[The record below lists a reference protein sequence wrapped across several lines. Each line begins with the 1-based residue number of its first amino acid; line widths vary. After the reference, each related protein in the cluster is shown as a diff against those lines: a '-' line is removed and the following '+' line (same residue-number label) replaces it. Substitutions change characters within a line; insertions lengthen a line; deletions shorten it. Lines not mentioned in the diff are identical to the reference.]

1 MMKGS
6 RDLKFLL
13 KNMEPIHVIGEYV
26 FTTIS
31 RETLEKLVTPPLL
44 IYREDKA
51 ITVIIE
57 KTVAEIH
64 KLDFESVW
72 GLISL
77 SIHSDLAA
85 VGFLAAVTNA
95 LAEAGISTN
104 VVSAF
109 YHDHLFVPIERV
121 SDAISL
127 LRELSKSTA
136 G

>member
-1 MMKGS
+1 MMKGA

-13 KNMEPIHVIGEYV
+13 KNMEPVHVPGEYV

-44 IYREDKA
+44 IYREDEA

-64 KLDFESVW
+64 SLIFESVW

-95 LAEAGISTN
+95 LAKARISTN

-109 YHDHLFVPIERV
+109 YHDHLFVPIARV

-127 LRELSKSTA
+127 LRDLSTSTA

>member
-1 MMKGS
+1 MKGS
-6 RDLKFLL
+6 LDLNFLL
-13 KNMEPIHVIGEYV
+13 KNMKPVRVQGEFV
-26 FTTIS
+26 FTTLS
-31 RETLEKLVTPPLL
+31 EETLESLVTPPLL
-44 IYREDKA
+44 IYREDEA

-64 KLDFESVW
+64 LLDFENVW

-95 LAEAGISTN
+95 LAKAGISTN

-109 YHDHLFVPIERV
+109 YHDHLFVPLERV

-127 LRELSKSTA
+127 LRDLSKSTA

>member
-44 IYREDKA
+44 IYREDEA

-77 SIHSDLAA
+77 SIHSDLIA

-95 LAEAGISTN
+95 LAEASISTN